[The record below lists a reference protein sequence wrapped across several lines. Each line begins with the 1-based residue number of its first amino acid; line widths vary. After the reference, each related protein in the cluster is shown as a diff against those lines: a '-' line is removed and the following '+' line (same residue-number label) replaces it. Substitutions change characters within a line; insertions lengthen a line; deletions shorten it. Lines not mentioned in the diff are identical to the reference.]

1 MKMRLFAAVLALA
14 ALPLVSFAQESKKDP
29 KKVDDNNP
37 YKNVEKGDF
46 ASFKMVTKIGPISLE
61 GTITQTVTAKDDKE
75 ATIKVEG
82 NVNGMDIPG
91 QDTKIDLTKPYD
103 PTKATGLPAGT
114 EAKVEK
120 VKDGKEKI
128 KIGDKEY
135 ECTWET
141 YKVKA
146 KAMGQEFESEVKVWQ
161 SKDVKMGMVKM
172 EMTADIMGNKMEM
185 TMELTKTGKK
195 TD

>member
-1 MKMRLFAAVLALA
+1 
-14 ALPLVSFAQESKKDP
+14 
-29 KKVDDNNP
+29 
-37 YKNVEKGDF
+37 
-46 ASFKMVTKIGPISLE
+46 SLE
-61 GTITQTVTAKDDKE
+61 GTIKQTVTKKDDKE

-82 NVNGMDIPG
+82 NVNGMDIPA
-91 QDTKIDLTKPYD
+91 QETKIDLTKPYD
-103 PTKATGLPAGT
+103 PTKATGLPAGA

-128 KIGDKEY
+128 KVGDKEY
-135 ECTWET
+135 DCTWET

-185 TMELTKTGKK
+185 TMELAKAGEKK
-195 TD
+195 GD